1 MNALKITQNLSSITN
16 LQTRMTASESNDV
29 TQAQNIAA
37 NSSRITTNTV
47 KQGENADA
55 ITGLDG
61 RVGTLEG
68 NIPILVSRLNGV
80 DTKIADVETELAKKH
95 TVVEDYF
102 YINDDILRLRG
113 GELFCFDK
121 WNVQDGETIDFDANV
136 SLSGNDP
143 SVSMGLFQ
151 DGEQVAYSWTSDDDN
166 IDSLSLFYRGAVTGA
181 AAEYEFCIKNR
192 RTVSVTLFDKRLQ
205 WMYSRY
211 ITNSNSM

>member
-1 MNALKITQNLSSITN
+1 
-16 LQTRMTASESNDV
+16 MTTLESNDV

-37 NSSRITTNTV
+37 NSSRITANTV
-47 KQGENADA
+47 KSGENASA

-80 DTKIADVETELAKKH
+80 DSKITDVEADLANKH
-95 TVVEDYF
+95 TIVEDYF
-102 YINDDILRLRG
+102 HINDDILRLRG
-113 GELFCFDK
+113 GELLCSDK
-121 WNVQDGETIDFDANV
+121 WHVEDGETLDFDANV

-151 DGEQVAYSWTSDDDN
+151 DGDQVAYSWTSDDDN
-166 IDSLSLFYRGAVTGA
+166 IDSLSLFYRGQVTGA
-181 AAEYEFCIKNR
+181 AAEFEFCIKNR
-192 RTVSVTLFDKRLQ
+192 RTVSVTIFDKRLQ

-211 ITNSNSM
+211 ITNSNSV

>member
-1 MNALKITQNLSSITN
+1 
-16 LQTRMTASESNDV
+16 MTASESNDV

-37 NSSRITTNTV
+37 NSSRITANTV
-47 KQGENADA
+47 KSGENASA
-55 ITGLDG
+55 ITGLDS
-61 RVGTLEG
+61 RVDTLEG

-80 DTKIADVETELAKKH
+80 DSKITDVEADLANKH
-95 TVVEDYF
+95 TIVEDYF
-102 YINDDILRLRG
+102 HINDDILRLRG

-121 WNVQDGETIDFDANV
+121 WHVEDGETLDFDANV

-151 DGEQVAYSWTSDDDN
+151 DGDQVAYSWTSDDDN
-166 IDSLSLFYRGAVTGA
+166 IDSLSLFYRGQVTGA

-192 RTVSVTLFDKRLQ
+192 RTVSVTIFDKRLQ

-211 ITNSNSM
+211 ITN